1 MGPEFKT
8 KVMAV
13 KSEEENKTEN
23 VRLNIWDT
31 SGDEMYREGI
41 DKTYIKNS

>member
-31 SGDEMYREGI
+31 SGYEIMLNGI
-41 DKTYIKNS
+41 NKMYIKNS